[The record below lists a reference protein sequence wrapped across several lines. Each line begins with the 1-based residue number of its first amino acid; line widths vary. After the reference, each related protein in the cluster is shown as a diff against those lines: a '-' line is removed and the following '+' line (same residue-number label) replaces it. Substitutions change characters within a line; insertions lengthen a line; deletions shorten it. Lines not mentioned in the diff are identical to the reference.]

1 MEIGH
6 RLAYI
11 AWVMVCLVW
20 GTTYLAIRIALESI
34 PPMLIGGLRFTVAG
48 CLLAFVLRLRGHR
61 LPRPREWSGLAMLGC
76 LMLGMGNGGVVWAE
90 QTVPSGIAAV
100 LVAAQPFWM
109 TGIESLMPD
118 GERPSWRVLAG
129 LVVGFAGIVML
140 VWPDVRAGGEWSG
153 AFIVGV
159 LTTQLACLGWSIGS
173 SYSKRRPTEENAI
186 MSSALQMVFGGVFLL
201 MAATVRGE
209 WRDLA
214 FTPRSLVAELY
225 LVVVGS
231 WAGYSAYIYALKYLP
246 ITTVMLYSYVNPV
259 IAVVLGSMVLGE
271 PFDIRVIL
279 ASALVLAGVA
289 IVRAWR

>member
-1 MEIGH
+1 MGVDL
-6 RLAYI
+6 RLAYV

-48 CLLAFVLRLRGHR
+48 CLLAVVLQLRGHS

-100 LVAAQPFWM
+100 LVAAQPFWI
-109 TGIESLMPD
+109 TAIESWLPD
-118 GERPSWRVLAG
+118 GERLSLRALAG
-129 LVVGFAGIVML
+129 LLVGFAGIVML
-140 VWPDVRAGGEWSG
+140 VWPDLRAGGEWSG

-159 LTTQLACLGWSIGS
+159 ATTQIACLGWSIGS
-173 SYSKRRPTEENAI
+173 SYSKRRPAEENAI
-186 MSSALQMVFGGVFLL
+186 MASAFQMIFGGLCLL
-201 MAATVRGE
+201 MLATARGE
-209 WRDLA
+209 WSGLS
-214 FTPRSLVAELY
+214 FTPRTLVAELY

-246 ITTVMLYSYVNPV
+246 ITTVMLYSYINPV
-259 IAVVLGSMVLGE
+259 IAVLLGAVVLSE
-271 PFDIRVIL
+271 PFGLRVIL

-289 IVRAWR
+289 IVRTRR